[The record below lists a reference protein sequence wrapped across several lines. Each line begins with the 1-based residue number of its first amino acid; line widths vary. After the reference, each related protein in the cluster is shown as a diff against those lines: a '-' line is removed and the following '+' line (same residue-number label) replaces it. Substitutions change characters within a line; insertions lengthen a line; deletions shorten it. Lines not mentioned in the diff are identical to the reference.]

1 MTTDERLLYAV
12 GIGTTRLVPHDRFP
26 FPCTLARAREFAA
39 ASTGVVLV
47 RRPVIPIR
55 IFRADGSM
63 VHSGSPESGLRD
75 RPRSLERMLS
85 RRDLMLGAC
94 GYVEFETF
102 EVYASPPRR

>member
-12 GIGTTRLVPHDRFP
+12 GISTTRLVPHDRYP

-39 ASTGVVLV
+39 ASSGVVLV
-47 RRPVIPIR
+47 RRPIIPVR
-55 IFRADGSM
+55 IFRADGSI

-75 RPRSLERMLS
+75 RLRSLERILS
-85 RRDLMLGAC
+85 RRELMLGAI

-102 EVYASPPRR
+102 EVYATPPQR